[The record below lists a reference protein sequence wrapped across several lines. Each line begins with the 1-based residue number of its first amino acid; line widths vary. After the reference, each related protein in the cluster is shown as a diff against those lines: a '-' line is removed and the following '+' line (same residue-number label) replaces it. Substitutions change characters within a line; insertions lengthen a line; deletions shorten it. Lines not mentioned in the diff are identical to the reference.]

1 MDIETFYEADER
13 RRRSDEIELGTDW
26 YDGAGARYEVS
37 WVADTGELYVM
48 REPVAA
54 AIEDGFGDLFKSSL
68 PTDQV
73 TVAVVGWIPDRAQVE
88 SVVSGWEAEMEK
100 PNGIAWLAERLKAA
114 GVPRQAP
121 APSA

>member
-26 YDGAGARYEVS
+26 YNAAGTRYEVS
-37 WVADTGELYVM
+37 WVVDTGELYLM

-54 AIEDGFGDLFKSSL
+54 AIEDGFGDFYKSSL

-73 TVAVVGWIPDRAQVE
+73 TVAVVGWIPDRAQLEAVLA
-88 SVVSGWEAEMEK
+88 GWEGEMEK
-100 PNGIAWLAERLKAA
+100 PDGITWLAARLKAA
-114 GVPRQAP
+114 GVPREAP
-121 APSA
+121 APSE